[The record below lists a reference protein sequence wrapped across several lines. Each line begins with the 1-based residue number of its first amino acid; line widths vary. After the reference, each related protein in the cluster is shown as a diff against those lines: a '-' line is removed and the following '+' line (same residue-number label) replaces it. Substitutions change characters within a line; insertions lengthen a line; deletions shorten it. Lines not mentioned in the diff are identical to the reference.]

1 MGLRNGDQGL
11 EAYRRTCMAHC
22 AGPGRIAQAL
32 AAAIVATASLM
43 LTVSSDLAACPPM
56 LHPMHGIACTEAEQL
71 QPRMYSRPRRLRWLR
86 LRGTIS
92 APVCFAWAR
101 AALPTAS
108 VMRLAGGGADRP
120 WEKARTMPDYYAEL
134 GVALDVTDGDL
145 KRAHK
150 KMMLKYHPDKNAGS
164 KLAQDRFLRVQEAYT
179 VLSQPLARREYD
191 HARRGPSINRNPAPP
206 RPSST
211 AAHGS
216 ARPRT
221 RTEAPPRQ
229 KANAMRGETWRS
241 HSMPD
246 AAPSAWAQQ
255 RSQEAAWEYGG
266 EIGAAMART
275 LRRHEKLRREAAE
288 RARAALRQDKLDD
301 SACRTAAAD
310 TPPPSFA
317 SGTGADGGRPSR
329 GSAGERDAS
338 TGHALDKEGVDGVR
352 SGGTHFDWRK
362 MESVMPF
369 LSELREHGAG
379 AGIPL
384 VRRLKRAVCCT
395 IRCCVLHHRLRLVL
409 LACSQRRGVL

>member
-1 MGLRNGDQGL
+1 MRNGDQGL

-32 AAAIVATASLM
+32 AAAIVATATLM

-92 APVCFAWAR
+92 APACFAWAR

-216 ARPRT
+216 ARPRPK
-221 RTEAPPRQ
+221 TEAPPRQ

-369 LSELREHGAG
+369 LSELRKHGAG

-384 VRRLKRAVCCT
+384 VRRPKRAVCCT
-395 IRCCVLHHRLRLVL
+395 IGCCVLHERLRLVV

>member
-1 MGLRNGDQGL
+1 MGLRNDQGL

-22 AGPGRIAQAL
+22 AAPGRTAQAL
-32 AAAIVATASLM
+32 AAAIVATATLM
-43 LTVSSDLAACPPM
+43 LTVSSDLATCAPT
-56 LHPMHGIACTEAEQL
+56 LHPVHGIACAEVEQL
-71 QPRMYSRPRRLRWLR
+71 QSRIYYRPRRLRWLR

-120 WEKARTMPDYYAEL
+120 WEKAKTMPDYYAEL
-134 GVALDVTDGDL
+134 GVALDVTDRDL

-191 HARRGPSINRNPAPP
+191 HARRGPSVTRNPAPP

-216 ARPRT
+216 ARPRPK
-221 RTEAPPRQ
+221 TEAPPRQ
-229 KANAMRGETWRS
+229 KANAMRGETWRT

-266 EIGAAMART
+266 EMGAAMART

-301 SACRTAAAD
+301 TACPSAAAD
-310 TPPPSFA
+310 TSPPSFA
-317 SGTGADGGRPSR
+317 SGFGAGSGRPGP
-329 GSAGERDAS
+329 GSAGDRDAS
-338 TGHALDKEGVDGVR
+338 KGHALDKEGVDGVR
-352 SGGTHFDWRK
+352 AGGTHFDWRK

-384 VRRLKRAVCCT
+384 VRRPKPAVCCT
-395 IRCCVLHHRLRLVL
+395 IGCCVLHERLRLVV